1 MLTPTE
7 RRIVQLASNGLTNEQ
22 IALELAIEASTV
34 RWYLRNVVRKI
45 ARQAGPVHAA
55 LTSGRRSH
63 DHRT

>member
-34 RWYLRNVVRKI
+34 RWYLRNVVRKLR
-45 ARQAGPVHAA
+45 ARQAQSTQ
-55 LTSGRRSH
+55 L
-63 DHRT
+63 